1 MTQLRDVNKLRTNI
15 VTVPSNVD
23 MRNFSPDPKKVE
35 YFENEKDLDFKGFLS
50 DMFTAPDPIK
60 AYLCQ
65 QYQLHTIP
73 IFGSKAEASTQK
85 LVNMGIRVFFIG
97 DIRNQTMTSRYDSNQ
112 KSTTSSRITAKNWM
126 NISVDK
132 VELRKLDAD
141 IKKIEKEHSVVHNN
155 MRQNIESQKNV
166 ERELESKRKELK
178 DLQQRLNYKKVLNT
192 KLLTKIEQ
200 KQSLEKELNTVDTD
214 KEKNKIEKEKRNHLM
229 QCVRLNAD
237 LKDLLGNRCNHRS
250 LYRIGIFLFSLRD
263 TFTFLNI
270 SNFSTRNGTE
280 D

>member
-1 MTQLRDVNKLRTNI
+1 MKAINATKAEIGPAT
-15 VTVPSNVD
+15 
-23 MRNFSPDPKKVE
+23 E

-65 QYQLHTIP
+65 QYHLHTIP
-73 IFGSKAEASTQK
+73 IFGTKAEASTQK

-141 IKKIEKEHSVVHNN
+141 IKKVEK
-155 MRQNIESQKNV
+155 
-166 ERELESKRKELK
+166 
-178 DLQQRLNYKKVLNT
+178 
-192 KLLTKIEQ
+192 
-200 KQSLEKELNTVDTD
+200 
-214 KEKNKIEKEKRNHLM
+214 
-229 QCVRLNAD
+229 A
-237 LKDLLGNRCNHRS
+237 
-250 LYRIGIFLFSLRD
+250 
-263 TFTFLNI
+263 
-270 SNFSTRNGTE
+270 
-280 D
+280 